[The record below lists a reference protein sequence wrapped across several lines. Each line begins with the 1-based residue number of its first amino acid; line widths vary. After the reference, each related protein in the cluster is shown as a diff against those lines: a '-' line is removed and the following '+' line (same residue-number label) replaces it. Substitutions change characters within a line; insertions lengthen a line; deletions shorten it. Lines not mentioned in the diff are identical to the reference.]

1 MMRSDIIESEEERT
15 QREDR
20 DKIREDRKR
29 DRERDHRMEALGHK
43 KSKLSRDSDRDI
55 SEKIALGE
63 QPQTASSET
72 MYDQRLFNQTEGLD
86 SGYAND
92 EAYNIY
98 DKALFKG
105 TSASILYRPKKNE
118 ETFGTEENLDKL
130 LSTNR
135 FKPDKPFSGVG
146 NNKPNDSR
154 STPVEFEKD
163 EKDEEDPFGL
173 NEFLKEAKTSR
184 KKNSLDKIG
193 KTGTLHA
200 GSAGGGPRR

>member
-1 MMRSDIIESEEERT
+1 VKEIIEWKHLDT
-15 QREDR
+15 
-20 DKIREDRKR
+20 KR
-29 DRERDHRMEALGHK
+29 A
-43 KSKLSRDSDRDI
+43 KLSRDSDRDI

-63 QPQTASSET
+63 QPQTSSSET
-72 MYDQRLFNQTEGLD
+72 IYDQRLFNQTEGLD

-118 ETFGTEENLDKL
+118 ETFGSEEQNLDKL
-130 LSTNR
+130 LNTNR

-146 NNKPNDSR
+146 NNKSNDTR

-193 KTGTLHA
+193 KSGTLHA
-200 GSAGGGPRR
+200 GSAGGGRR